1 MTGTR
6 VVSAIFIA
14 ALLLSALLLLPPA
27 WSAAALSLIILAA
40 AWEWAA
46 LVAPGVATRLLFIG
60 ATVLLSALWWQ
71 ASNLPG
77 GLRAVLL
84 AAFACWSIA
93 AVWLFASR
101 RTSRVLIGTV
111 GLLALSFAWLAL
123 VRMRVDWP
131 RGDHAVLYALLIV
144 WLADSGA
151 YFAGRRFGGAKLAPA
166 VSPGKTWA
174 GLWGGL
180 VVCALLAVG
189 VATWRGLPWLA
200 LLAVTCVVTL
210 FSVVGDLN
218 ESLAKRY
225 AGVKD
230 SGSLIPGHG
239 GVLDR
244 FDSLLAAAPILM
256 LGVELVPELH
266 G

>member
-14 ALLLSALLLLPPA
+14 ALLLGAVLFLPPA

-40 AWEWAA
+40 AWEWSALLGSRAA
-46 LVAPGVATRLLFIG
+46 PRALFLAAVILLCG
-60 ATVLLSALWWQ
+60 LWWQ
-71 ASNLPG
+71 ASATPG
-77 GLRAVLL
+77 GLKLVLL
-84 AAFACWSIA
+84 AALAGWSLA
-93 AVWLFASR
+93 GVWLFASR
-101 RTSRVLIGTV
+101 RTSRMLIGLA

-123 VRMRVDWP
+123 VRMRVDWG
-131 RGDHAVLYALLIV
+131 RGDHAVVYALLIV

-151 YFAGRRFGGAKLAPA
+151 YFAGRRWGAAKLAPA

-180 VVCALLAVG
+180 AACALLALG
-189 VATWRGLPWLA
+189 VAAWQQLPMLP
-200 LLAVTCVVTL
+200 LLAVTLLAGVY
-210 FSVVGDLN
+210 SVVGDLT
-218 ESLAKRY
+218 ESLAKRF

-244 FDSLLAAAPILM
+244 FDSLLAAAPVLM
-256 LGVELVPELH
+256 LGAELLPGLR